1 MALRLFRRQQTSP
14 RLERLRNLSLFVH
27 LTPGELDIV
36 DGLLHEREYLKD
48 EVIFDEGEE
57 GQAIYII
64 IDGSVLICRNQW
76 SPQGQPLPHRRRGD
90 SSDGRIATLEAGTF
104 FGDLALLDNS
114 PRGAQA
120 RAATNCTLAV
130 FFRADFMRLLETHAL
145 IASKISLQLA
155 RHIGLRLRQANL
167 GANTE
172 QHL

>member
-1 MALRLFRRQQTSP
+1 MILGLFRNQSASP
-14 RLERLRNLSLFVH
+14 RLERLRALSLFIN
-27 LTPGELDIV
+27 LTPGELKIV
-36 DGLLHEREYLKD
+36 DSLLHERHFVRD

-64 IDGSVLICRNQW
+64 IEGSVLIRR
-76 SPQGQPLPHRRRGD
+76 QGRPEDGGRVIARRLGD
-90 SSDGRIATLEAGTF
+90 TVDGRIAEIGPGTF

-120 RAATNCTLAV
+120 RAASNCTLAV
-130 FFRADFMRLLETHAL
+130 FFRTDFMRLLETHAL

-155 RHIGLRLRQANL
+155 RHIGQRLREANR
-167 GANTE
+167 GAQGG